1 MRQLLALSLL
11 LLTACASATP
21 EPEQPK
27 EPPAKD
33 VLIVHARLHGHA
45 GDAVLVHPDGR
56 WQVGPEAKLRAVT
69 ENHPTE
75 LDAEGGL
82 VLPGFQDAHAHVLG
96 GGLAAGQVDLE
107 GARTPEEC
115 AARVKAWA
123 DAHPGDSWV
132 EGRGW
137 SYDIVPTG
145 QFPTRQALD
154 AVLPD
159 RPVLLEAY
167 DGHSMWANSKA
178 LALAGV
184 GPDTKDPKDGRV
196 VREKDGETPQGA
208 LLEEAGALVQAPPAD
223 HATQLRAVTE
233 ALLEYRR
240 LGVTRVHAICSGRS
254 EVALYE
260 ELGAQGRLP
269 IDVGV
274 ALPLTTPI
282 DEVLLVKGG
291 LHHTRL
297 VFLKGFL
304 DGVIESRTA
313 FLLAPYSGPNPEKTR
328 GAPNYEESQLFAL
341 VDRAHAAGVPVALH
355 CVGDAAVRLA
365 LDAFEAAVKAHPE
378 VRLHHRIEHIETID
392 PADVPRFGR
401 LGVIASMQPYHAVPS
416 DAPSPDD
423 AWSANLGEERL
434 RRAFAWRDLLDAK
447 ATLAF
452 GSDWPV
458 MTQDPLRGLAVAL
471 TRQNERGLPAGGWQ
485 AHQRITADEALA
497 AYAEGVEG
505 SPGAEAALPSG
516 IVVLTPDVRLDTPST
531 LWTGRVRYVI
541 RGGRVHAT
549 DPR

>member
-1 MRQLLALSLL
+1 MRLHLLPLL
-11 LLTACASATP
+11 LLAGCFSTLPDAGEA
-21 EPEQPK
+21 
-27 EPPAKD
+27 PPKD
-33 VLIVHARLHGHA
+33 VLIVHARLHGQA
-45 GDAVLVHPDGR
+45 GDAMLVHPDGR
-56 WQVGPEAKLRAVT
+56 WQVGAEAKLRQAT
-69 ENHPTE
+69 ENHPTV

-82 VLPGFQDAHAHVLG
+82 VLPGFQDAHSHVLG
-96 GGLAAGQVDLE
+96 GGLAASQVDLE
-107 GARTPEEC
+107 GAKTPEEC

-123 DAHPGDSWV
+123 DAHPGDGWV

-137 SYDIVPTG
+137 SYGIVPAG

-178 LALAGV
+178 LALAKV

-196 VREKDGETPQGA
+196 VREADGKTPQGA
-208 LLEEAGALVQAPPAD
+208 LLEEAGELVQAPPAD
-223 HATQLRAVTE
+223 HATRLRAVTE

-240 LGVTRVHAICSGRS
+240 LGVTRVHAICSERS
-254 EVALYE
+254 EVQLYE
-260 ELGAQGRLP
+260 ELGEQGRLP

-313 FLLAPYSGPNPEKTR
+313 FLLAPYSGTSDEATR
-328 GAPNYEESQLFAL
+328 GAPNYEPEELFAL

-365 LDAFEAAVKAHPE
+365 LDAFEAAVKAHPD

-392 PADVPRFGR
+392 PADVPRFGK
-401 LGVIASMQPYHAVPS
+401 LGVIASMQPYHSVPS

-423 AWSANLGEERL
+423 VWSANLGAERL
-434 RRAFAWRDLLDAK
+434 TRAFAWRALVDAG

-485 AHQRITADEALA
+485 AHQKLDVPAALA

-505 SPGAEAALPSG
+505 SPGADDALPG
-516 IVVLTPDVRLDTPST
+516 GVIVLTPDVKLEEPKT
-531 LWTGRVRYVI
+531 LWTGRVRYVV
-541 RGGRVHAT
+541 RGGRVHAP
-549 DPR
+549 DAP